1 MSGLEITT
9 KRNALKFEQ
18 MAERKSPMITNLFLG
33 SLRAI
38 KNKDFGLPGIPM
50 IHSAI
55 DLIWANDVPALYIH
69 VTTS

>member
-1 MSGLEITT
+1 MDNILCSNQVA
-9 KRNALKFEQ
+9 K
-18 MAERKSPMITNLFLG
+18 PMIW
-33 SLRAI
+33 I
-38 KNKDFGLPGIPM
+38 KNKDIGLPGIPM

>member
-1 MSGLEITT
+1 MDNILCCLMFKSGCQANYMD
-9 KRNALKFEQ
+9 KRN
-18 MAERKSPMITNLFLG
+18 
-33 SLRAI
+33 
-38 KNKDFGLPGIPM
+38 KDIGLPCIPM